1 MKKSTY
7 LKKFGFK
14 KPNLSIFLGGADSPG
29 SEKTKNP
36 WEADGASRRSS
47 LSTKPEV
54 MVTGSDGDQNAQ
66 NGAGVGKTP
75 MPKLMSL
82 LPVSYKR
89 SYSILKGVI
98 F

>member
-1 MKKSTY
+1 
-7 LKKFGFK
+7 
-14 KPNLSIFLGGADSPG
+14 
-29 SEKTKNP
+29 
-36 WEADGASRRSS
+36 
-47 LSTKPEV
+47 

-89 SYSILKGVI
+89 SYSRLKCVI